1 MQRDAGILVWAIL
14 SVASGCN
21 PPVSDRTA
29 PAALAW
35 RELPALPDPAGF
47 AGPFAGVSG
56 GTLIVAGGANFPG
69 GRPWDG
75 HPKVWHDRI
84 FVLDGPA
91 GAWSVAEAALP
102 RPLAY
107 GVSITIDEGIL
118 CLGGGDAERHVAD
131 AFLIRRASGRIEI
144 EPLPPMPGPAAFFC
158 GAQLGHSVYVAGG
171 LSAPGASVALRTF
184 WAFDLRE
191 RRWRVLEP
199 WPGRPRMLAVAGSQD
214 GAFYLMS
221 GADLAAGPDEK
232 PCRHYLKDA
241 WRYAPAEGWTRMA
254 DLPRPAVAAPS
265 PAPAPGQAHL
275 LVVGGDDGADAGRSG
290 DLRDHH
296 PGFAA
301 DVLAY
306 HTVTN
311 TWCVVGAFPKDP
323 GPDPAMEPARGTWP
337 PVTTA
342 GVPWAG
348 GWTIPSGEARPGV
361 RTPRVFSVAAAPR
374 ISDFRPLDTAVLV
387 LYLLIV
393 FVVGTFFAGGGSST
407 DEFFRGGRAIPW
419 WAAGLSIYGT
429 QLSAITFMAIPALVY
444 RTDWVYLLGNVMIL
458 AVAPLIVHGYLPFF
472 RRLDITSAY
481 EYLEHRF
488 HLAVRLVGSLAF
500 LLFQLGRMGIV
511 LFLPALALSVVTG
524 FNVYLSIAVMGVL
537 ATAYTVV
544 GGIRAVIWTDV
555 VQVVV
560 LLGGAL
566 ASLVCLVLW
575 TDGGAAGL
583 LRDGLAEGKFRLA
596 NLTWDAST
604 TALWVVVVGK
614 LFEQLVPYTADQSVV
629 QRYLT
634 TPDERRAARAIW
646 LNGILSVPG
655 SVLFFAIGTA
665 LWAFYRTHPAA
676 LALTGRH
683 DDIFPWFIVQE
694 LPPGVSGLVIAAIFA
709 ASMSS
714 LDSSLNS
721 MVTAITTDFYR
732 RFRPAAG
739 DAQCLRLARVLT
751 LLLGVMGTG
760 SAALLAA
767 LRSPSMWDAYL
778 QILGLFGSGL
788 AGLFAVGI
796 FTRRAGAAGAL
807 LGFFASAAVLYLV
820 SGSGTVHFF
829 LYAAIGIA
837 TCVAVA
843 WLTSFLLPGA
853 PRDLRGLIWR
863 TRTPENREASPA
875 ARPPA

>member
-1 MQRDAGILVWAIL
+1 MRRDFGVLVLALLSSAAGC
-14 SVASGCN
+14 G
-21 PPVSDRTA
+21 PPAADRAA

-35 RELPALPDPAGF
+35 RELPALPDPVGF

-56 GTLIVAGGANFPG
+56 GALIVAGGANFPG

-75 HPKVWHDRI
+75 HPKVWHDRVY
-84 FVLDGPA
+84 VLDDPG
-91 GAWSVAEAALP
+91 GAWSIAETTLP

-107 GVSITIDEGIL
+107 GISIATDEGFL
-118 CLGGGDAERHVAD
+118 CLGGGDTDRHVAD
-131 AFLIRRASGRIEI
+131 VFRVRRANGAVGI

-158 GAQLGHSVYVAGG
+158 GARLGDTVYVAGG
-171 LSAPGASVALRTF
+171 LASPGAAETLRTF
-184 WAFDLRE
+184 WALDLRG
-191 RRWRVLEP
+191 RRWRELEP
-199 WPGRPRMLAVAGSQD
+199 WPGRSRMLAVAGAQD
-214 GAFYLMS
+214 GAFFLMS
-221 GADLAAGPDEK
+221 GADLVPDPDGK
-232 PCRHYLKDA
+232 PRRKYLTDA
-241 WRYAPAEGWTRMA
+241 WRYAPAEGWTRIA
-254 DLPRPAVAAPS
+254 DLPRPAVAAPT

-275 LVVGGDDGADAGRSG
+275 LVVGGDDGTLAGRTD
-290 DLRDHH
+290 DLKERH
-296 PGFAA
+296 PGFHA

-306 HTVTN
+306 HTVPDP
-311 TWCVVGAFPKDP
+311 WRVVGAFPRDP
-323 GPDPAMEPARGTWP
+323 GPDPAADPARGAWP

-342 GVPWAG
+342 CVSWSGEWA
-348 GWTIPSGEARPGV
+348 IPSGEARPGV
-361 RTPRVFSVAAAPR
+361 RTPRTFALAAAPR
-374 ISDFRPLDTAVLV
+374 VSDFRPLDTAVLV
-387 LYLLIV
+387 LYLVGV
-393 FVVGTFFAGGGSST
+393 FLVGTLFAGGGRNT
-407 DEFFRGGRAIPW
+407 DEFFRGGRTIPW

-429 QLSAITFMAIPALVY
+429 QLSAITFMAMPALVY

-458 AVAPLIVHGYLPFF
+458 AVAPVIVRCYLPFF
-472 RRLDITSAY
+472 RRLDVTSAY
-481 EYLEHRF
+481 EYLERRF

-511 LFLPALALSVVTG
+511 LFLPSLALSVVTG
-524 FNVYLSIAVMGVL
+524 IDIYLAIAAMGVL
-537 ATAYTVV
+537 ATVYTVV

-583 LRDGLAEGKFRLA
+583 VRDGLAAGKFRIA
-596 NLTWDAST
+596 NLTWDAAT
-604 TALWVVVVGK
+604 TALWVVVAGK

-634 TPDERRAARAIW
+634 TSDERRAARAIW
-646 LNGILSVPG
+646 MNGILSVPG
-655 SVLFFAIGTA
+655 SVVFFAIGTA
-665 LWAFYRTHPAA
+665 LWSFYRTHPGA

-694 LPPGVSGLVIAAIFA
+694 LPPGISGLVIAAIFA

-721 MVTAITTDFYR
+721 MATAITTDFYR

-760 SAALLAA
+760 SAAFLAA

-788 AGLFAVGI
+788 AGLFAAGI

-807 LGFFASAAVLYLV
+807 LGFFASAAVLYAV
-820 SGSGTVHFF
+820 GTSGTVHFF
-829 LYAAIGIA
+829 LYAGIGIA
-837 TCVAVA
+837 TCFAVA
-843 WLTSFLLPGA
+843 WLAGVMVPGA
-853 PRDLRGLIWR
+853 PRDLRVGDADGSAVNSHLV
-863 TRTPENREASPA
+863 
-875 ARPPA
+875 